1 MKGLILVLLLSLTM
15 VGCTA
20 YKEPVQP
27 TIEQPKEITQ
37 MNLGGVSDGVSYT
50 SQQPIV
56 PIPREIEQYVSPNDP
71 KGYREPMPPHPNYSL
86 YGYYGGG
93 YYQPPTIIPVVV
105 PTVITIWQGTIT
117 VNVE

>member
-1 MKGLILVLLLSLTM
+1 MKQLVLALLLSVVI
-15 VGCTA
+15 VGCA
-20 YKEPVQP
+20 NYKTPQP
-27 TIEQPKEITQ
+27 TVIEQPKEIAEI
-37 MNLGGVSDGVSYT
+37 NLGGVSDGVSYIP
-50 SQQPIV
+50 QQPIV
-56 PIPREIEQYVSPNDP
+56 LIPREIEQYVSPNDP

-93 YYQPPTIIPVVV
+93 YYQPPIIIPVVV